1 MARPRTRSASHNA
14 DAHETASV
22 QQAGPSNQ
30 PTIPDVG
37 IAAQDQAP
45 VVTRIE
51 FNDLMRELRESRRQL
66 GEQMQ
71 ANANLMAQLTQQ
83 QQQNAGGNP
92 APYSSSD
99 SSTSSDEPPRRRRRK
114 TEAARTGAAIQTAG
128 NRDQVRAGNLG
139 TGVQMEAGGPDHQ
152 NTNEVEPQDARLADR
167 QERRH
172 QHGQSRRTDSNLP
185 PSIQTPDLTAMVRQL
200 MKENQ
205 GLSNDD

>member
-30 PTIPDVG
+30 PAIPNARV
-37 IAAQDQAP
+37 ATQERTP

-99 SSTSSDEPPRRRRRK
+99 SSTSSNEPPRRRRRK
-114 TEAARTGAAIQTAG
+114 TEAPRAGAA
-128 NRDQVRAGNLG
+128 V
-139 TGVQMEAGGPDHQ
+139 
-152 NTNEVEPQDARLADR
+152 
-167 QERRH
+167 
-172 QHGQSRRTDSNLP
+172 
-185 PSIQTPDLTAMVRQL
+185 
-200 MKENQ
+200 
-205 GLSNDD
+205 